1 MRQRADTKSSQI
13 ALILETS
20 QKLKRITLYLNH
32 KSQDYRD
39 LSRTKTPGKSRSM
52 YAGFAKKTQNMADSL
67 LEKALILDGFA
78 HSLTILRATRQI
90 SEALSVCDAVRTE
103 LEETRIDWDELR
115 TPVFAAPDAATHEP
129 RPIFTGIRSGAA
141 SGCTR
146 RHREGAPGRAEVSLL
161 AQ

>member
-1 MRQRADTKSSQI
+1 
-13 ALILETS
+13 
-20 QKLKRITLYLNH
+20 
-32 KSQDYRD
+32 
-39 LSRTKTPGKSRSM
+39 M
-52 YAGFAKKTQNMADSL
+52 YAGFAKKTQVIRRRSTPLVLNYPACVDSISVVPLRVCQNMADSL

-115 TPVFAAPDAATHEP
+115 TPVFDAPPVFAAPDAATHEP
-129 RPIFTGIRSGAA
+129 RPIFTGIRSGGA

-146 RHREGAPGRAEVSLL
+146 RHREGAAGRAGVSLL